1 MGRLEP
7 AMREGE
13 ISVGTMILVRHLKP
27 TPPGLKV
34 TAVVKLREVSGRKY
48 LFDALVYDDIEKV
61 GEGSIERAIIDKDRF
76 ERTLAEKMSPENQG

>member
-1 MGRLEP
+1 M
-7 AMREGE
+7 
-13 ISVGTMILVRHLKP
+13 
-27 TPPGLKV
+27 